1 MLVSTFL
8 GSITDPRIGA
18 HAIVNASNPAVG
30 LGSGVSGAIR
40 EACGGLEFQ
49 REVRERLEEEYGDE
63 LEQGDVLV
71 TSAGIATAFRWVI
84 HVPGV
89 DYKHPDRETG
99 GVSGPSRVRDCV
111 RAALTEA
118 IALAREHQLAGQ
130 FVLATPLIA
139 AGHGGLGAVASIDAM
154 IQAVRGTM
162 QNGDEEERQ
171 TIARVVFAVLKEEE
185 ARLVRLAAERYR
197 L

>member
-1 MLVSTFL
+1 M
-8 GSITDPRIGA
+8 
-18 HAIVNASNPAVG
+18 
-30 LGSGVSGAIR
+30 
-40 EACGGLEFQ
+40 
-49 REVRERLEEEYGDE
+49 
-63 LEQGDVLV
+63 
-71 TSAGIATAFRWVI
+71 
-84 HVPGV
+84 
-89 DYKHPDRETG
+89 
-99 GVSGPSRVRDCV
+99 
-111 RAALTEA
+111 
-118 IALAREHQLAGQ
+118 AREHQLAGQ